1 MTRVEKLREGW
12 RQHVAAN
19 QARERSKTAPPYLY
33 ASGWHPCD
41 RKLAL
46 DLIAPEDREEFGHE
60 TLERFDR
67 GVEIERMMVAR
78 LMRAGAFAGFQVEA
92 GQKRYEILGRDLRHD
107 DGRLIPVIVGKID
120 GMIRFGDD
128 VRRPI
133 PFDVKSGISVQHCR
147 TVEDLRA
154 GRWTRGM
161 LYQLVAYCYAEAAEV
176 GLLVIDK
183 PAGPEFIEVRLENH
197 LEEMEEFLAAAEVAV
212 LCQAERQPT
221 TNHRPEPALRPP
233 DRAGSGTIYDHL
245 LAFVEDRSECFTC
258 DHRGKSCNP
267 PMEAQLGYRV
277 INDEEVRELAETV
290 TRLAESGREFNKA
303 DRAIKKKLRGVEL
316 GSICGEYDVV
326 GKWQKS
332 SKTVYPE
339 ACASCGAPVEPT
351 TETNERGRFKVEVIP
366 REKEAE

>member
-183 PAGPEFIEVRLENH
+183 PAGPEFIEVRLEDH
-197 LEEMEEFLAAAEVAV
+197 LDEMEEFLAAAEVAV
-212 LCQAERQPT
+212 LCQA
-221 TNHRPEPALRPP
+221 L
-233 DRAGSGTIYDHL
+233 GTADEHL
-245 LAFVEDRSECFTC
+245 HFIDDRSECFTC

-290 TRLAESGREFNKA
+290 TRLGDSGREFGKA
-303 DRAIKKKLRGVEL
+303 DRALKKKLRGVEL

-332 SKTVYPE
+332 SKKVYPE
-339 ACASCGAPVEPT
+339 ACASCGAPVEAT
-351 TETNERGRFKVEVIP
+351 TETNDRGRFKVEVIP
-366 REKEAE
+366 REMEAE